1 MTGRS
6 SHDEALQKV
15 ELEIVKKKSGPKPV
29 IISGVVTPS

>member
-15 ELEIVKKKSGPKPV
+15 ELEIVKKKPGPKP
-29 IISGVVTPS
+29 G